1 MAGRPRKPTKLH
13 VLHGTGAKNP
23 ARMKARGLEPRIA
36 AGIGDAPD
44 YLTGHAAAKWVE
56 IASDPD
62 YGQVLNASHRETLG
76 HYCLLHQRFVE
87 DVTGE
92 RTMTASERQTYHSLA
107 MQLGRTPAAQSKI
120 ATPPPAKVEDVWDKI
135 ASS

>member
-13 VLHGTGAKNP
+13 VLHGTGAHNP
-23 ARMKARGLEPRIA
+23 ARMAARGNEPKITA
-36 AGIGDAPD
+36 AIGAAPD
-44 YLTGHAAAKWVE
+44 YLAGHAAAKWAE
-56 IASDPD
+56 IVADPD

-87 DVTGE
+87 DVLGE

-107 MQLGRTPAAQSKI
+107 MQLGRTPAAQSKVSV
-120 ATPPPAKVEDVWDKI
+120 PAAPKPESTWDKI
-135 ASS
+135 AKM